1 MQRSEP
7 KMCQEVEN
15 GEWGQSVASNDPRE
29 IWTHK
34 QQPNQDSQDEPE
46 VKNRHQIK
54 FKKIKIYFLKFK
66 SCSLQIQVALVKH

>member
-7 KMCQEVEN
+7 EMCQEVEN
-15 GEWGQSVASNDPRE
+15 DEWGQSVASNDPRE

-46 VKNRHQIK
+46 
-54 FKKIKIYFLKFK
+54 KKILP
-66 SCSLQIQVALVKH
+66 